1 MDLFVQLLLNGLV
14 AGSLYGLVAVGFAL
28 IFGATRHF
36 HISHAGVFS
45 SAGYL
50 AVIAAKDLGV
60 PTGIAPFV
68 GLLLAVLLG
77 VALVR
82 FLYVPLGRRGGAG
95 FVLFLV
101 SLGALVI
108 MDNLFTITLGARP
121 AKLSLGDWFH
131 HNIKVGQWSMTLG
144 QVVLVVLTLVLFGA
158 LVWLLTGTRA
168 GKLIKA
174 YSGNPEFVEVVGKRP
189 QRVLVLVYAAGSLFA
204 GVAGL
209 YVAADTGMQPGLG
222 EAYFIISIMA
232 VFIGGIGSVVGAF
245 VAAMTLGVLQNI
257 LLMQIDS
264 EWTLPVIFVLFLMLI
279 TISPAGLTGLQLK
292 PRSRTT

>member
-1 MDLFVQLLLNGLV
+1 MDLFIQLLLNGLV

-60 PTGIAPFV
+60 PTGLAPFI
-68 GLLLAVLLG
+68 GLALAVLLG

-108 MDNLFTITLGARP
+108 MDNLFTINMGARP
-121 AKLSLGDWFH
+121 AKLRLGDWFH
-131 HNIKVGQWSMTLG
+131 NNVEVGQWSMTLG
-144 QVVLVVLTLVLFGA
+144 QVVIVVLTLVLFGA

-168 GKLIKA
+168 GKLIQA

-204 GVAGL
+204 ALAGI

-222 EAYFIISIMA
+222 ESYFIISIMA

-257 LLMQIDS
+257 LLMLIDS
-264 EWTLPVIFVLFLMLI
+264 EWTLPVIFALFLVLI
-279 TISPAGLTGLQLK
+279 TVSPSGLSGLKLTS
-292 PRSRTT
+292 RSRTA

>member
-14 AGSLYGLVAVGFAL
+14 AGSLYALVAVGFAL

-36 HISHAGVFS
+36 HIAHAGVFS

-50 AVIAAKDLGV
+50 AVLATRELGLPGV
-60 PTGIAPFV
+60 LSALV
-68 GLLLAVLLG
+68 GLTLAVLLG

-108 MDNLFTITLGARP
+108 VDNLFTINLGARP
-121 AKLSLGDWFH
+121 ARLAIGGWFHQTVSLGA
-131 HNIKVGQWSMTLG
+131 WSMTVG
-144 QVVLVVLTLVLFGA
+144 QLLIVGLTLALFTSLVLVLSR
-158 LVWLLTGTRA
+158 TRA

-174 YSGNPEFVEVVGKRP
+174 YSGNPEFVEVVGRRP
-189 QRVLVLVYAAGSLFA
+189 RRVLVLVYAAGSLFA
-204 GVAGL
+204 ALAGL

-222 EAYFIISIMA
+222 ETYFIISIMA

-245 VAAMTLGVLQNI
+245 IAAMTLGILQNI
-257 LLMQIDS
+257 LLIRIDA
-264 EWTLPVIFVLFLMLI
+264 EWTLSVIFVLFLVLI
-279 TISPAGLTGLQLK
+279 TASPGGLTSVQLK
-292 PRSRTT
+292 PRRRTA

>member
-1 MDLFVQLLLNGLV
+1 MDLFIQLLLNGLV

-82 FLYVPLGRRGGAG
+82 LLYVPLGRRGGAG

-108 MDNLFTITLGARP
+108 MDNLFTINLGARP

-131 HNIKVGQWSMTLG
+131 HNIELGQWSMTMG

-174 YSGNPEFVEVVGKRP
+174 YSGNPEFVEVVGKRS

-204 GVAGL
+204 AVAGL
-209 YVAADTGMQPGLG
+209 FVAADTGMQPGLG

-264 EWTLPVIFVLFLMLI
+264 EWTLPVIFALFLVLI

>member
-1 MDLFVQLLLNGLV
+1 MDLFIQLLLNGLV

-60 PTGIAPFV
+60 PTGVAPFI
-68 GLLLAVLLG
+68 GLVLAVLLG

-108 MDNLFTITLGARP
+108 MDNLFTMNLGARP
-121 AKLSLGDWFH
+121 AKLAVGDWFH
-131 HNIKVGQWSMTLG
+131 NNIEIGQWSMTLG
-144 QVVLVVLTLVLFGA
+144 QMVLVALTLVLFGA
-158 LVWLLTGTRA
+158 LVWLLAGTRA

-174 YSGNPEFVEVVGKRP
+174 YSANPEFVEVVGKRP

-204 GVAGL
+204 AIAGL

-222 EAYFIISIMA
+222 ESYFIISIMA
-232 VFIGGIGSVVGAF
+232 VFIGGIGSVAGAF
-245 VAAMTLGVLQNI
+245 VAAMTLGILQNI

-264 EWTLPVIFVLFLMLI
+264 EWTLPVIFALFLVLI
-279 TISPAGLTGLQLK
+279 TVSPAGLTGLRLK

>member
-1 MDLFVQLLLNGLV
+1 MDLFIQLLLNGLV

-50 AVIAAKDLGV
+50 AVIAAEDLGV

-68 GLLLAVLLG
+68 GLVLAVLLG

-108 MDNLFTITLGARP
+108 MDNLFTINMGARP
-121 AKLSLGDWFH
+121 ARLGLGDWFRR
-131 HNIKVGQWSMTLG
+131 NLEIGQWSMTYG
-144 QVVLVVLTLVLFGA
+144 QVALVVLTLVFFAA
-158 LVWLLTGTRA
+158 LVWLLTGTQA
-168 GKLIKA
+168 GKLIQA

-204 GVAGL
+204 AIAGI

-222 EAYFIISIMA
+222 ESYFIISIMA

-245 VAAMTLGVLQNI
+245 IAAMTLGILQNI

-264 EWTLPVIFVLFLMLI
+264 EWTLPVIFALFLVLI
-279 TISPAGLTGLQLK
+279 TVSPSGLSSLQLK
-292 PRSRTT
+292 PRSRTA